1 MINFLKNKKIQIVL
15 LAIFL
20 FFVSFSVSF
29 SAVEY
34 KMLEKLPYINPNGEA
49 VSLTTYLSGA
59 FRLAFGVAIL
69 LAVFQLS
76 YGGFKYLTEESFT
89 GKTNARSKINNAVYG
104 LVLIFVSY
112 LLLNFINPDLV
123 NIEFKIPEV
132 GKVSGT
138 GGGGGKNIIM

>member
-1 MINFLKNKKIQIVL
+1 MINFLKNKKIQFVL
-15 LAIFL
+15 VACFL
-20 FFVSFSVSF
+20 FFVSFSTSF

-59 FRLAFGVAIL
+59 FKLAFGVAIL

-76 YGGFKYLTEESFT
+76 FGGFKYLTEESFT
-89 GKTNARSKINNAVYG
+89 GKTNARGKINNAIFG

-123 NIEFKIPEV
+123 NIQFEIPKV
-132 GKVSGT
+132 GKVSGSGAT
-138 GGGGGKNIIM
+138 GDW

>member
-1 MINFLKNKKIQIVL
+1 LFYQLFL
-15 LAIFL
+15 F

-34 KMLEKLPYINPNGEA
+34 KMLEKLPYINPNGGA
-49 VSLTTYLSGA
+49 VDLTTYLSGA
-59 FRLAFGVAIL
+59 FKLAFGVAIL

-76 YGGFKYLTEESFT
+76 FGGFKYLTEESFT
-89 GKTNARSKINNAVYG
+89 GKTNAKGKINNAIFG

-123 NIEFKIPEV
+123 NINFEIPKV
-132 GKVSGT
+132 GKVN
-138 GGGGGKNIIM
+138 GGGGGGW

>member
-1 MINFLKNKKIQIVL
+1 MINFLKNKKIQIVSS
-15 LAIFL
+15 AAFL

-49 VSLTTYLSGA
+49 VDLTTYLSGA

-76 YGGFKYLTEESFT
+76 FAGFKYLTEESFT
-89 GKTNARSKINNAVYG
+89 GKTNAKSKINNAIFG

-123 NIEFKIPEV
+123 NIQFEIPKV
-132 GKVSGT
+132 GKSNGS
-138 GGGGGKNIIM
+138 